1 MLDFELVKSYRAKTF
16 RLDQRLSSKD
26 GAIEYVN
33 QRGFIFFWPISGIT
47 LPSLWVAAAGD
58 RPVAD
63 AHDDPGHITW
73 SWKDSLLGQHA
84 WYYGKVLRKKATIIS
99 LDLAPSFYAL
109 SENYGSPEE
118 DYLTLY
124 EQGRLTQEA
133 RAVYEA
139 LLDHGPLHT
148 VALRKAARL
157 TSTESDARFNRAL
170 TDLQTNFLISPV
182 GVADAGAW
190 HYAFIYDIVA
200 RAYPDLLENSR
211 FTGELDAR
219 QNLVKAYF
227 NSVGAAQLRDLSL
240 LFQWGATDLERT
252 IDRLVQSGSLRRGW
266 QLPNTRGEWLAL
278 PFAILLVQFP

>member
-1 MLDFELVKSYRAKTF
+1 MLDLELVKTYRANTF
-16 RLDQRLSSKD
+16 CLDKRITSKEAAVD
-26 GAIEYVN
+26 YVN

-63 AHDDPGHITW
+63 AHDDPGHVTW
-73 SWKDSLLGQHA
+73 GWKDSLLGKQV

-99 LDLAPSFYAL
+99 LALAPSFYAL
-109 SENYGSPEE
+109 SANYGSPEE

-133 RAVYEA
+133 RLLYKA
-139 LLDHGPLHT
+139 LLEHGPLHT

-157 TSTESDARFNRAL
+157 TSAESDSRFNRAL
-170 TDLQTNFLISPV
+170 TDLQANFLIAPV

-200 RAYPDLLENSR
+200 RAYPDIMENSR
-211 FTGELDAR
+211 FLGELDAR

-240 LFQWGATDLERT
+240 LFQWGASDLERT
-252 IDRLVQSGSLRRGW
+252 LERLVRSGFIQRGL
-266 QLPNTRGEWLAL
+266 QHPSFRGEWLAL
-278 PFAILLVQFP
+278 PSLSIPHNL

>member
-1 MLDFELVKSYRAKTF
+1 MLDLELVKAYRAKTF
-16 RLDQRLSSKD
+16 CHDQHLTSKAA
-26 GAIEYVN
+26 AIDYVN

-63 AHDDPGHITW
+63 AHDDPGHVTW
-73 SWKDSLLGQHA
+73 GWKDSLLGQHA
-84 WYYGKVLRKKATIIS
+84 WYYGKIVRKKATIIS
-99 LDLAPSFYAL
+99 LALAPSFYAL

-133 RAVYEA
+133 RSLYQA
-139 LLDHGPLHT
+139 LLEHGSLHT

-157 TSTESDARFNRAL
+157 TSAESDARFNRAL
-170 TDLQTNFLISPV
+170 TDLQANFLIAPV

-190 HYAFIYDIVA
+190 HYAFFYDIVA

-211 FTGELDAR
+211 FLGEFDAR
-219 QNLVKAYF
+219 QNLVKAYL
-227 NSVGAAQLRDLSL
+227 NSVGVAQLRDLSL
-240 LFQWGATDLERT
+240 LFQWNASDLERT
-252 IDRLVQSGSLRRGW
+252 LERLVKSGLLQRGL
-266 QLPNTRGEWLAL
+266 QHPSSRGEWLAL
-278 PFAILLVQFP
+278 STLTTPHNP

>member
-1 MLDFELVKSYRAKTF
+1 MLNLEQVKAFRAQTF
-16 RLDQRLSSKD
+16 HLDQRLASKEAAVD
-26 GAIEYVN
+26 YVN

-63 AHDDPGHITW
+63 AHDDPGHVSW
-73 SWKDSLLGQHA
+73 GWKDSLLGKHA

-99 LDLAPSFYAL
+99 LELAPSFYAL
-109 SENYGSPEE
+109 SDNYGSPEE

-133 RAVYEA
+133 RLLYKA
-139 LLDHGPLHT
+139 LLEHGALHT

-157 TSTESDARFNRAL
+157 TSAESDARFNRAL
-170 TDLQTNFLISPV
+170 TDLQANFLIAPV

-200 RAYPDLLENSR
+200 RANPELLENSR
-211 FTGELDAR
+211 FLGEFDAR

-227 NSVGAAQLRDLSL
+227 NSVGAAQMRNLSL
-240 LFQWGATDLERT
+240 LFQWSASDLERT
-252 IDRLVQSGSLRRGW
+252 LERLVKSGFLLRGL
-266 QLPNTRGEWLAL
+266 QHPSTRGEWLAL
-278 PFAILLVQFP
+278 PDLYPWTCA

>member
-1 MLDFELVKSYRAKTF
+1 MLNLEQVKAYRAQTF
-16 RLDQRLSSKD
+16 HLDQRLASKEAAVD
-26 GAIEYVN
+26 YVN

-63 AHDDPGHITW
+63 AHDDPGHVSW
-73 SWKDSLLGQHA
+73 GWKDSLLGKHA

-99 LDLAPSFYAL
+99 LELAPSFYAL
-109 SENYGSPEE
+109 SDNYGSPEE

-133 RAVYEA
+133 RLLYKA
-139 LLDHGPLHT
+139 LLEHGALHT

-157 TSTESDARFNRAL
+157 TSAESDARFNRAL
-170 TDLQTNFLISPV
+170 TDLQANFLIAPV

-200 RAYPDLLENSR
+200 RANPELLENSR
-211 FTGELDAR
+211 FLGEFDAR

-227 NSVGAAQLRDLSL
+227 NSVGAAQMRNLSL
-240 LFQWGATDLERT
+240 LFQWSASDLERT
-252 IDRLVQSGSLRRGW
+252 LERLVKSGFLLRGL
-266 QLPNTRGEWLAL
+266 QHPSTRGEWLAL
-278 PFAILLVQFP
+278 PDLYPWTCA

>member
-16 RLDQRLSSKD
+16 RLDQRLTSKD
-26 GAIEYVN
+26 GAIDYVN

-99 LDLAPSFYAL
+99 LELASSFYAL

-170 TDLQTNFLISPV
+170 TDLQANFLITPV
-182 GVADAGAW
+182 GVVDAGAW

-200 RAYPDLLENSR
+200 HAYPELLENSR
-211 FTGELDAR
+211 FIGELDAR
-219 QNLVKAYF
+219 QNLVKTYF

-240 LFQWGATDLERT
+240 LFQWGTTDLERT
-252 IDRLVQSGSLRRGW
+252 IDRLVQSGSLHRGL

-278 PFAILLVQFP
+278 PSLSTSHNP

>member
-1 MLDFELVKSYRAKTF
+1 MLFFEQIKSYRSATY
-16 RLDQRLSSKD
+16 RLEKRLTSKEQ
-26 GAIEYVN
+26 AIDFVN

-63 AHDDPGHITW
+63 AHDDPGHVTW
-73 SWKDSLLGQHA
+73 SWKDSLLGQNA

-99 LDLAPSFYAL
+99 LELAPSFYAL

-133 RAVYEA
+133 RQVYKA

-148 VALRKAARL
+148 VALRNAAHL
-157 TSTESDARFNRAL
+157 TSAESDARFNRAL
-170 TDLQTNFLISPV
+170 TDLQAGFLITPV

-200 RAYPDLLENSR
+200 NAFPNLLEKSR
-211 FTGELDAR
+211 YLGELDAR
-219 QNLVKAYF
+219 QNLAAAYLR
-227 NSVGAAQLRDLSL
+227 SVGAAQVRDLSL
-240 LFQWGATDLERT
+240 LFHWGSNELERT
-252 IDRLVQSGSLRRGW
+252 INRLEQSGLLQRGV
-266 QLPNTRGEWLAL
+266 QIANAPGEWIVLASV
-278 PFAILLVQFP
+278 ISG

>member
-1 MLDFELVKSYRAKTF
+1 MLNLEQVKAYRAQTF
-16 RLDQRLSSKD
+16 HLDQRLASKEAAVD
-26 GAIEYVN
+26 YVN

-63 AHDDPGHITW
+63 AHDDPGHVSW
-73 SWKDSLLGQHA
+73 GWKDSLLGKHA

-99 LDLAPSFYAL
+99 LELAPSFYAL
-109 SENYGSPEE
+109 SDNYGSPEE

-133 RAVYEA
+133 RLLYKA
-139 LLDHGPLHT
+139 LLEHGALHT

-157 TSTESDARFNRAL
+157 TSAESDARFNRAL
-170 TDLQTNFLISPV
+170 TDLQANFLIAPV

-200 RAYPDLLENSR
+200 RANPELLENSR
-211 FTGELDAR
+211 FLGEFDAR

-227 NSVGAAQLRDLSL
+227 NSVGAAQMRNLSL
-240 LFQWGATDLERT
+240 LFQWGASDLERALE
-252 IDRLVQSGSLRRGW
+252 RLVKSGFLLRGL
-266 QLPNTRGEWLAL
+266 QHPSTRGEWLAL
-278 PFAILLVQFP
+278 PDLYPWTCA

>member
-1 MLDFELVKSYRAKTF
+1 MLNLEQVKAFRAQTF
-16 RLDQRLSSKD
+16 HLDQRLASKEAAVD
-26 GAIEYVN
+26 YVN

-63 AHDDPGHITW
+63 AHDDPGHVSW
-73 SWKDSLLGQHA
+73 GWKDSLLGKHA

-99 LDLAPSFYAL
+99 LELAPSFYAL
-109 SENYGSPEE
+109 SDNYGSPEE

-133 RAVYEA
+133 RLLYKA
-139 LLDHGPLHT
+139 LLEHGALHT

-157 TSTESDARFNRAL
+157 ISAESDARFNRAL
-170 TDLQTNFLISPV
+170 TDLQANFLIAPV

-200 RAYPDLLENSR
+200 RANPELLENSR
-211 FTGELDAR
+211 FLGEFDAR

-227 NSVGAAQLRDLSL
+227 NSVGAAQMRNLSL
-240 LFQWGATDLERT
+240 LFQWSASDLERT
-252 IDRLVQSGSLRRGW
+252 LERLVKSGFLLRGL
-266 QLPNTRGEWLAL
+266 QHPSTRGEWLAL
-278 PFAILLVQFP
+278 PDLYPWTCA